1 MPLYLKYIIDD
12 IFFIWTGFENEIQQF
27 ISKYNKVQPS
37 IKFHFNYSK
46 TQIHFLDITITKTS
60 TGKLLKQHHTKKKLN
75 GNPISIE
82 NQSFLKLLNEGSHIQ
97 KH

>member
-1 MPLYLKYIIDD
+1 MQLYLKYIIDD
-12 IFFIWTGFENEIQQF
+12 IFFLWTDFENELQQF

-60 TGKLLKQHHTKKKLN
+60 TGKLLTTPYKKE
-75 GNPISIE
+75 IE
-82 NQSFLKLLNEGSHIQ
+82 RKSYLHRKSELPETLK
-97 KH
+97 